1 MTDCKMMINDV
12 TVKKSKI
19 KFDAVLIYPDT
30 VTVTPKVRIIFRRGD
45 EVRRLPFLVKGVF
58 NRTKTGDIA
67 AICSYTYLFD
77 YVFTDNTSNDDI
89 YVSFEVSF
97 GDECSENM
105 PFVISDGIN
114 SQNADLKID
123 KKYVGGSAF
132 DGATIYRSDF
142 LQEDEEELPQKTFCY
157 VPEPQNSRIVIKV
170 KENLIKNKSGAF
182 ETLSKLCKGLNFF
195 VNMLLCVLL
204 LPYFI
209 IDGIFAGLELIPQHT
224 YAQVEGRKNIIIG
237 QIKTNI
243 ASYLKTVFKG
253 QDIAY
258 KLVRV
263 EEEHYNRYYK
273 KLCRK
278 PVVEN
283 RIAFISGRRDELGGN
298 EKYVY
303 DLIKDRKDIDFQF
316 LMCSELDRFT
326 KNKNKKRF
334 YELYATSKVV
344 IVDDY
349 YNLLN
354 TVEKR
359 KDVTL
364 FQLWHACGAFKTF
377 GFSRLGKT
385 GSPKQT
391 SPNHR
396 MYDYTI
402 VSSEEIRKYYAE
414 GFGISDEKVL
424 ATGIP
429 RTDIFA
435 DEAYAENVR
444 NGFYEKYPQLR
455 DKKIILFAPTF
466 RGIGQKSAYY
476 PTSVFDPNEFYENI
490 GSDYAILIKFH
501 PFCPERFTINEKY
514 KDYIIDLSDEDE
526 LNDLLFVTDLL
537 ITDYSSS
544 VFEASLLNIPMLF
557 YPYDLYQYISERDFY
572 CDFENFVPGKIA
584 FTREELTQAVIDGDF
599 EEYKI
604 EPFKHKFFTSL
615 DGKSSQRVA
624 DAVIKALE
632 SK

>member
-1 MTDCKMMINDV
+1 MVDCKMMINDI
-12 TVKKSKI
+12 TVKKNKI
-19 KFDAVLIYPDT
+19 KFDAVLVYPSS
-30 VTVTPKVRIIFRRGD
+30 VTLQPKVRIIFTRGN
-45 EVRRLPFLVKGVF
+45 EIRRLPFLVKGTF
-58 NRTKTGDIA
+58 NRSRTDDIC
-67 AICSYTYLFD
+67 AICSYTYLID
-77 YVFTDNTSNDDI
+77 SVFLDNSSNADI
-89 YVSFEVSF
+89 SVGFEVSF
-97 GDECSENM
+97 GDDCDENVA
-105 PFVISDGIN
+105 FVISEGIR
-114 SQNADLKID
+114 SQNAALKID
-123 KKYVGGSAF
+123 DKYVGGSTF
-132 DGATIYRSDF
+132 DGATIFRSDF
-142 LQEDEEELPQKTFCY
+142 NQEDEDDLPQKSYFY
-157 VPEPQNSRIVIKV
+157 VPDPANRCIIIKV
-170 KENLIKNKSGAF
+170 KENLIKSGGAF
-182 ETLSKLCKGLNFF
+182 AVASAICKNLSFV
-195 VNMLLCVLL
+195 VNMLICILL

-209 IDGIFAGLELIPQHT
+209 IDGIFAGLELIPQHK
-224 YAQVEGRKNIIIG
+224 YAAVEGRKNIIIG

-243 ASYLKTVFKG
+243 ASYLKAVFKG
-253 QDIAY
+253 QDIAL
-258 KLVRV
+258 KLIRVRDG
-263 EEEHYNRYYK
+263 HYNRYYK
-273 KLCRK
+273 KLCKK

-298 EKYVY
+298 EKFVY
-303 DLIKDRKDIDFQF
+303 DLIKDNKDIDFQF
-316 LMCSELDRFT
+316 LMSSELDRFS
-326 KNKNKKRF
+326 KSKSKKRF

-435 DEAYAENVR
+435 DEEYAKNIKEN
-444 NGFYEKYPQLR
+444 FYAKYPQLK
-455 DKKIILFAPTF
+455 DKKIVFFAPTF

-476 PTSVFDPNEFYENI
+476 PTTVFDPNEFYEKI
-490 GSDYAILIKFH
+490 GDEYAILIKFH
-501 PFCPERFTINEKY
+501 PFCSERFTIKEKY

-572 CDFENFVPGKIA
+572 CDFESFVPGKIA
-584 FTREELTQAVIDGDF
+584 FTFDELTDAVNKGDF

-604 EPFKHKFFTSL
+604 EPFKHKFFTEL

-624 DAVIKALE
+624 DAVIKALKE
-632 SK
+632 